1 MATSPD
7 TTRYFNGLYNDG
19 VGLTSVGSYQIAG
32 TPYLSSS
39 TLAATKTM
47 KFTLPAVSKR
57 LYIENTTPANADT
70 SITLSFQPPTDTG
83 VASLGHIFTINSPF
97 DVHAPNAFILSG
109 SSTSIDMDIKCT
121 EFYLTAGTGG
131 TVTYQIYAELTG
143 IAPKQMF
150 ELSGSGINNV

>member
-39 TLAATKTM
+39 ALAAGQTM

-57 LYIENTTPANADT
+57 LFIENTTPA
-70 SITLSFQPPTDTG
+70 G
-83 VASLGHIFTINSPF
+83 
-97 DVHAPNAFILSG
+97 
-109 SSTSIDMDIKCT
+109 
-121 EFYLTAGTGG
+121 AGTDITHLPAAYGYWSCLFG
-131 TVTYQIYAELTG
+131 THFYY
-143 IAPKQMF
+143 
-150 ELSGSGINNV
+150 